1 MTAIKTKAERAPRL
15 DIRGAF
21 VRRTDL
27 SGASL
32 RKANLSH
39 ADASGAIFR
48 GADFEDANLTG
59 TILRGADLTGARNL
73 TEEQLSAAVI
83 DGQTRLPSY
92 IDRNRVADQ
101 TRLDRPQR

>member
-1 MTAIKTKAERAPRL
+1 MAQTARREMTSIGPDTLPPL

-32 RKANLSH
+32 RGPNLAN

-48 GADFEDANLTG
+48 GADFAGANLSG
-59 TILRGADLTGARNL
+59 TRLIGADLTGATNL
-73 TEEQLSAAVI
+73 TIEQLRSAITVR
-83 DGQTRLPSY
+83 TTKLPTYLSY
-92 IDRNRVADQ
+92 DDLQ
-101 TRLDRPQR
+101 G